1 MSVADVYKSQR
12 LGPMTVSG
20 RIQTG
25 TLVVGDQVRVMPV
38 YELCTVKAM
47 SDHRGMPCKCAIAGT
62 NVEIGLVGLDRYV
75 LVLIGY
81 LYHKK
86 MYVHVKS
93 YIYIYIS
100 LFLYFHGFFFLSF
113 FVLSLF
119 SIFFIFFF
127 LQTTQLYNFTVI
139 RCLMLVLYYVIH

>member
-1 MSVADVYKSQR
+1 MNTFFFFFFSSSSFSFFHLFLIFFSSFSQLFLQRLKPLRMSVADVYKNQR

-62 NVEIGLVGLDRYV
+62 NVEIGLIGLDRYV
-75 LVLIGY
+75 SCVLDSW
-81 LYHKK
+81 LPKK
-86 MYVHVKS
+86 KLK
-93 YIYIYIS
+93 I
-100 LFLYFHGFFFLSF
+100 
-113 FVLSLF
+113 
-119 SIFFIFFF
+119 
-127 LQTTQLYNFTVI
+127 
-139 RCLMLVLYYVIH
+139 

>member
-81 LYHKK
+81 LYHKN

-100 LFLYFHGFFFLSF
+100 LFYIFMDSFFSFFSLFSFSLFFLSF
-113 FVLSLF
+113 S
-119 SIFFIFFF
+119 SFFF
-127 LQTTQLYNFTVI
+127 YKQHNCTISQ
-139 RCLMLVLYYVIH
+139 